1 MKENLIK
8 NIENI
13 KGKRVFLRLE
23 LNVPIEN
30 NKIIDSFR
38 IDKALPIV
46 LFLKEK
52 GARIII
58 AGHIGRDKSDTLL
71 PVFEYIN
78 KHTPTRFISDV
89 YDKEALNTIKQM
101 NDGDIVML
109 ENLRKWSGETEN
121 SEDFGNLLASFADIF
136 VNDAFAVSHRKHSS
150 IVGIPKRIPSY
161 IGLQFEEEIKHL
173 SLALKPKH
181 PFLFIVGG
189 AKFATKLP
197 IVQKFLDVADSV
209 FVGGALAN
217 TIFKFKGI
225 EVGKSRADTVD
236 TDLETIIK
244 KDNLKLPTDVVVET
258 GNKTEIRRIEDIKTG
273 DIIMDIGP
281 ETTEKISALICK
293 MRLVLWNGPLG
304 NYEKGF
310 DEATKRL
317 LLTLAKDGET
327 VILGGGDTVALVSKM
342 GIADKFTFI
351 STGGGAMLAFLSEG
365 CLCGF
370 EAVKNSN
377 RQ

>member
-38 IDKALPIV
+38 IDKALPTV

-78 KHTPTRFISDV
+78 KHTPIRFISDV

-181 PFLFIVGG
+181 PFLFIQ
-189 AKFATKLP
+189 F
-197 IVQKFLDVADSV
+197 F
-209 FVGGALAN
+209 
-217 TIFKFKGI
+217 
-225 EVGKSRADTVD
+225 
-236 TDLETIIK
+236 
-244 KDNLKLPTDVVVET
+244 
-258 GNKTEIRRIEDIKTG
+258 
-273 DIIMDIGP
+273 
-281 ETTEKISALICK
+281 
-293 MRLVLWNGPLG
+293 
-304 NYEKGF
+304 
-310 DEATKRL
+310 
-317 LLTLAKDGET
+317 
-327 VILGGGDTVALVSKM
+327 
-342 GIADKFTFI
+342 
-351 STGGGAMLAFLSEG
+351 
-365 CLCGF
+365 
-370 EAVKNSN
+370 
-377 RQ
+377 